1 MHIERRYTEANQ
13 GAYAGLEFRSTTSE
27 IRNPDGSVVFKLEG
41 MQVPSTW
48 SQVAADIIAQ
58 KYFRKAGV
66 ARKLRKVE
74 ENNVPSWLWRSVPD
88 EKALKALPENERY
101 GSETDS
107 RQVFERPE
115 NAKRCV
121 SHAVRVPMIRSCVI
135 SAESS
140 A

>member
-13 GAYAGLEFRSTTSE
+13 GAYTGIEFRSTTSE

-41 MQVPSTW
+41 MQVPSAW

-66 ARKLRKVE
+66 AKKLKKVE

-88 EKALKALPENERY
+88 EKALSKLAEAERY
-101 GSETDS
+101 GSEIDS
-107 RQVFERPE
+107 PQGFDRLPGT
-115 NAKRCV
+115 
-121 SHAVRVPMIRSCVI
+121 
-135 SAESS
+135 
-140 A
+140 